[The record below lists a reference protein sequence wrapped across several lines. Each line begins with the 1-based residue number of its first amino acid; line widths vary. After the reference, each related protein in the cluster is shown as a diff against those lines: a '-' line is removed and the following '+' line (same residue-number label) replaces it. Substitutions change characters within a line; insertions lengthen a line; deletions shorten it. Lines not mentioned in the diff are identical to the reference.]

1 MKDSIG
7 PFDVAFTEA
16 LTVRREA
23 SLLRGWA
30 MPWNEDVPLPG
41 SLSRTQNQERTEM
54 FRRTLQSTDGE
65 MALADAGDDN
75 IQEGNVDQEMADGF
89 IAIDDDSSDEES
101 NHDSDNEPS
110 QETVLQFKKIVLA
123 LMQSNH

>member
-7 PFDVAFTEA
+7 PFDVAFTEV

-110 QETVLQFKKIVLA
+110 PETVLQFKKIVLA